1 MGQPAQA
8 VEVIWR
14 PQAGPQTAL
23 LECPIFDVLY
33 GGARGGGK
41 TDGMLGDFA
50 QHAQRYGAAAK
61 GVFFRREFKQL
72 EQVVARSRAIYA
84 PLGAYYRSQVATW
97 YFPGGAT
104 LRFRHLWDATAASA
118 YQGHDYTWLCFEELT
133 NWPDPTPVDMLS
145 ATLRSASGATVYR
158 RATANPG
165 GPGHQW
171 VKARYVDPAPLGY
184 QVLVDPETELHRVYI
199 PARVSD
205 NPALIENDPTYVSR
219 VRASGSAALVKAW
232 LEGDWSIVVGAY
244 FTEFSSDRHV
254 IRPIALPAE
263 WTRFRAMDWGSA
275 RPFAVHWF
283 AVSDGTLPGIAKGAL
298 VLYREWYGAAGPNV
312 GLKMTAEQVAAGV
325 LSREMGDLPPDRRM
339 LGVADPAMFA
349 EDGGPSIAERQ
360 ARTGCLWRPA
370 DNKRLPGWD
379 QVRSRLVGDDD
390 GPQLLVFSTAV
401 DLIRTL
407 PALQHDEDRLE
418 DLDSEGEDHA
428 ADALRYGC
436 MSRPY
441 VRPVPVAAKPRWG
454 LDLSFNELRDRAA
467 KKRRAM
473 ED

>member
-1 MGQPAQA
+1 MAWAAQPG
-8 VEVIWR
+8 
-14 PQAGPQTAL
+14 PQADALTATWCTEL
-23 LECPIFDVLY
+23 FF

-41 TDGMLGDFA
+41 SDYLLGDFLQDVPA
-50 QHAQRYGAAAK
+50 YGAAWQ
-61 GVFFRREFKQL
+61 GILFRRTYPELQQL
-72 EQVVARSRAIYA
+72 IRRSQAIY
-84 PLGAYYRSQVATW
+84 PRTGARWHEQDKEWRWSS
-97 YFPGGAT
+97 GAV
-104 LRFRHLWDATAASA
+104 LRMRYLEREADASR
-118 YQGHDYTWLCFEELT
+118 YQGHEYTWIGWDELT
-133 NWPDPTPVDMLS
+133 QWASDAAYKALR
-145 ATLRSASGATVYR
+145 ACLRSAAAVPDKRVRSTG
-158 RATANPG
+158 NPG

-171 VKARYVDPAPLGY
+171 VKAYFVDPAPLGG
-184 QVLVDPETELHRVYI
+184 QPVDDPVTGMSRMFIRSRVEDNRVLM
-199 PARVSD
+199 A
-205 NPALIENDPTYVSR
+205 ADPTYVARLRGVGSPEL
-219 VRASGSAALVKAW
+219 VRAW
-232 LEGDWSIVVGAY
+232 LEGDWSVITGAY
-244 FTEFSSDRHV
+244 FTEFGPQHV
-254 IRPIALPAE
+254 IRPIALPVE

-441 VRPVPVAAKPRWG
+441 VRPAPVAAKPRWG